1 MARQSKIG
9 VVRALFFGLMIVVRR
24 PSLVVLVWLV
34 SMSFALVGGVAI
46 ESELREAMGHS
57 RLLDGMRGAVDLG
70 LMEELVAESDGL
82 ISTIQPVRLSSAA
95 VFDNFERWISGD
107 WASDHRGLVAWGILF
122 VLAWVFLQGG
132 VVEHLIERRR
142 QLQLKVF
149 FAASGEYFGR
159 FLRLSILTGAG
170 YYCVYRIGKR
180 LFPWIERMA
189 VDVTEERLEMTSYLA
204 GALTVMVLLSL
215 VHLVSD
221 YAKIALVMHRR
232 RSSSLAAVSALFQVL
247 ANPLQTFGLFALSA
261 SLLLVLQLF
270 YLWVSPG
277 PEWRSLAVLF
287 IAFLIGQLYLMGRW
301 TLRLARYAAEI
312 QLVESWTRVAGR
324 GRRET

>member
-9 VVRALFFGLMIVVRR
+9 VVRALYLGLRTVVRR

-34 SMSFALVGGVAI
+34 AMSFALVGAVAI

-70 LMEELVAESDGL
+70 LMEELVADSDGL

-95 VFDNFERWISGD
+95 IFDNVDRWISGD
-107 WASDHRGLVAWGILF
+107 WVSAHRGLVAWGILF
-122 VLAWVFLQGG
+122 VFAWVFLQGG

-142 QLQLKVF
+142 QLQLKTF

-180 LFPWIERMA
+180 VFPWIERMA
-189 VDVTEERLEMTSYLA
+189 VDVTEERLEMTFYLA
-204 GALTVMVLLSL
+204 GALLVMALLSL
-215 VHLVSD
+215 VQLVSD

-232 RSSSLAAVSALFQVL
+232 RSSSLAAISALFQVL
-247 ANPLQTFGLFALSA
+247 ANPLQTFGLLALLA
-261 SLLLVLQLF
+261 SLLLVLQMF
-270 YLWVSPG
+270 YVWVSPG

-287 IAFLIGQLYLMGRW
+287 ITFLIGQLYLMGRW
-301 TLRLARYAAEI
+301 ALRLTRYAAEV
-312 QLVESWTRVAGR
+312 QLVESWTRGAR
-324 GRRET
+324 SEK